1 MNIVIDPRF
10 LAKSY
15 TPAKVREEAK
25 YRLKII
31 EKYKINNVIFNDFV
45 CAALR
50 AVSLE
55 GNCVYLDSLLIVLHL
70 RRRES
75 PYSYKSECFS

>member
-1 MNIVIDPRF
+1 MTKHSIAHKTSN
-10 LAKSY
+10 SGQ
-15 TPAKVREEAK
+15 
-25 YRLKII
+25 
-31 EKYKINNVIFNDFV
+31 EKYKINNIIYNGFV
-45 CAALR
+45 YAALG

-75 PYSYKSECFS
+75 PFSYTSECFS

>member
-1 MNIVIDPRF
+1 MTKHSIAHKTSNSGQDCS
-10 LAKSY
+10 K
-15 TPAKVREEAK
+15 
-25 YRLKII
+25 
-31 EKYKINNVIFNDFV
+31 EKYKINNIIYNGFV
-45 CAALR
+45 YAALG

-75 PYSYKSECFS
+75 PFSYTSECFS